1 MIGFMY
7 NNLTRSEILTV
18 MTARLIEDRKTFFVG
33 VGLPMLAAAL
43 AQKLHAP
50 NITII
55 FEGGI
60 VAPQLKPTMLPLS
73 TNEVRAARK
82 SLMLPSIDE
91 VFFYL
96 QRGYIDYGILGAA
109 QIDMYG
115 NINTSVIGDFASP
128 SVRFPGSGGAN
139 DIASTCTKTIISTF
153 LEKRRFVKKVD
164 FITSPGFLT
173 GYNSRQRSGLIF
185 GRPYKIV
192 TNLAIMG
199 FDEESK
205 KIRLE
210 AVYEGV
216 DIDDV
221 LKNMDFQPIIP
232 RNIETVEQPSS
243 KELEILRSLDPNK
256 VLLRN

>member
-1 MIGFMY
+1 MT
-7 NNLTRSEILTV
+7 NNLTPSEILTV
-18 MTARLIEDRKTFFVG
+18 MTARVIEDNKTIFVG

-82 SLMLPSIDE
+82 ALMLPSIDE

-115 NINTSVIGDFASP
+115 NINTSVIGDYSKPA
-128 SVRFPGSGGAN
+128 VRFPGSGGAN
-139 DIASTCTKTIISTF
+139 DIASTCTRTIISTF
-153 LEKRRFVKKVD
+153 LEKRRFVEKVD

-173 GYNSRQRSGLIF
+173 GYNSREQAGLIF
-185 GRPYKIV
+185 GQPYKIV

-216 DIDDV
+216 DVEDV
-221 LKNMDFQPIIP
+221 LKNMSFKPIIP
-232 RNIETVEQPSS
+232 DSIETVELPSRM
-243 KELEILRSLDPNK
+243 ELETLRSLDPNR
-256 VLLRN
+256 VLLRD

>member
-1 MIGFMY
+1 MT
-7 NNLTRSEILTV
+7 NNFTMSEVLAV
-18 MTARLIEDRKTFFVG
+18 MTARMIEDHKTIFVG
-33 VGLPMLAAAL
+33 VGLPMLSAAL

-115 NINTSVIGDFASP
+115 NINTSVIGNYSRPA
-128 SVRFPGSGGAN
+128 VRFPGSGGAN
-139 DIASTCTKTIISTF
+139 DIASTCTRTIISTF
-153 LEKRRFVKKVD
+153 LEKRRFVEKVD
-164 FITSPGFLT
+164 FITSPGFLA

-185 GRPYKIV
+185 GKPYKIV

-199 FDEESK
+199 FEEESK

-210 AVYEGV
+210 AVYDGV

-221 LKNMDFQPIIP
+221 LKNMSFQPIIP
-232 RNIETVEQPSS
+232 SRIKTVELPSRE
-243 KELEILRSLDPNK
+243 ELETLRSLDPNR
-256 VLLRN
+256 VLLRA

>member
-1 MIGFMY
+1 M
-7 NNLTRSEILTV
+7 SEVLAV
-18 MTARLIEDRKTFFVG
+18 MTARMIEDHKTIFVG
-33 VGLPMLAAAL
+33 VGLPMLSAAL

-115 NINTSVIGDFASP
+115 NINTSVIGNYSRPA
-128 SVRFPGSGGAN
+128 VRFPGSGGAN
-139 DIASTCTKTIISTF
+139 DIASTCTRTIISTF
-153 LEKRRFVKKVD
+153 LEKRRFVEKVD
-164 FITSPGFLT
+164 FITSPGFLA

-185 GRPYKIV
+185 GKPYKIV

-199 FDEESK
+199 FEEESK

-210 AVYEGV
+210 AVYDGV

-221 LKNMDFQPIIP
+221 LKNMSFQPIIP
-232 RNIETVEQPSS
+232 SRIKTVELPSRE
-243 KELEILRSLDPNK
+243 ELETLRSLDPNR
-256 VLLRN
+256 VLLRA

>member
-1 MIGFMY
+1 VT
-7 NNLTRSEILTV
+7 NNFTMSEVLAV
-18 MTARLIEDRKTFFVG
+18 MTARMIEDHKTIFVG
-33 VGLPMLAAAL
+33 VGLPMLSAAL

-115 NINTSVIGDFASP
+115 NINTSVIGNYSRPA
-128 SVRFPGSGGAN
+128 VRFPGSGGAN
-139 DIASTCTKTIISTF
+139 DIASTCTRTIISTF
-153 LEKRRFVKKVD
+153 LEKRRFVEKVD

-173 GYNSRQRSGLIF
+173 GYNSRQQSGLIF
-185 GRPYKIV
+185 GKPYKIV

-199 FDEESK
+199 FEEESK

-210 AVYEGV
+210 AVYDGV

-221 LKNMDFQPIIP
+221 LKNMSFQPIIP
-232 RNIETVEQPSS
+232 SRIKTVELPSRE
-243 KELEILRSLDPNK
+243 ELETLRSLDPNR
-256 VLLRN
+256 VLLRA

>member
-1 MIGFMY
+1 VT
-7 NNLTRSEILTV
+7 NNFTMSEVLAV
-18 MTARLIEDRKTFFVG
+18 MTARMIEDHKTIFVG
-33 VGLPMLAAAL
+33 VGLPMLSAAL

-115 NINTSVIGDFASP
+115 NINTSVIGNYSRPA
-128 SVRFPGSGGAN
+128 VRFPGSGGAN
-139 DIASTCTKTIISTF
+139 DIASTCTRTIISTF
-153 LEKRRFVKKVD
+153 LEKRRFVEKVD
-164 FITSPGFLT
+164 FITSPGFLA

-185 GRPYKIV
+185 GKPYKIV

-199 FDEESK
+199 FEEESK

-210 AVYEGV
+210 AVYDGV

-221 LKNMDFQPIIP
+221 LKNMSFQPIIP
-232 RNIETVEQPSS
+232 SRIKTVELPSRE
-243 KELEILRSLDPNK
+243 ELETLRSLDPNR
-256 VLLRN
+256 VLLRA

>member
-1 MIGFMY
+1 M
-7 NNLTRSEILTV
+7 SEVLAV
-18 MTARLIEDRKTFFVG
+18 MTARMIEDHKTIFVG
-33 VGLPMLAAAL
+33 VGLPMLSAAL

-115 NINTSVIGDFASP
+115 NINTSVIGNYSRPA
-128 SVRFPGSGGAN
+128 VRFPGSGGAN
-139 DIASTCTKTIISTF
+139 DIASTCTRTIISTF
-153 LEKRRFVKKVD
+153 LEKRRFVEKVD
-164 FITSPGFLT
+164 FITSPGFLA

-185 GRPYKIV
+185 GKPYKIV

-199 FDEESK
+199 FEEESK

-210 AVYEGV
+210 AVYDGV

-221 LKNMDFQPIIP
+221 LKNMSFQPIIP
-232 RNIETVEQPSS
+232 SRIETVELPSRE
-243 KELEILRSLDPNK
+243 ELETLRSLDPNR
-256 VLLRN
+256 VLLRA